1 MNWKFAAVLLGFA
14 ITLGTGTKAYA
25 ENDQTVVIGLGAG
38 LHFFSTTDN
47 ARSNFILAPDLAGM
61 NEIFGEWY
69 IFGEVGF
76 GVRLIS
82 FGVMETVTTSGG
94 SSEKELNVN
103 NVIFTIN
110 WVPFGASGYT
120 RMGLMAGA
128 GPSDYEFTQ
137 TDTAGTSTTD
147 SASGTAALAGIY
159 VDWGGESFG
168 ARFGGNFISTDL
180 GDINGAP
187 ADGSGTTIY
196 FDLRWAF

>member
-1 MNWKFAAVLLGFA
+1 MNWKIAVVLVGFA

-25 ENDQTVVIGLGAG
+25 ENDQTFVIGLGAG

-47 ARSNFILAPDLAGM
+47 ARSNFILAPNVAGM
-61 NEIFGEWY
+61 SEFFGEWY
-69 IFGEVGF
+69 VFGELGIGVRFINF
-76 GVRLIS
+76 GVT
-82 FGVMETVTTSGG
+82 ETVTASGG
-94 SSEKELNVN
+94 SSETTLDVN
-103 NVIFTIN
+103 NVIFTVN

-128 GPSDYEFTQ
+128 GPSDYELTQ
-137 TDTAGTSTTD
+137 TNSAGASTTQ

-168 ARFGGNFISTDL
+168 ARFGGNFIFTDL